1 MTLHIVFHLLKGR
14 GKDDT
19 IHCVS
24 HVINCV
30 GKMTLYIVFHLLK
43 GRWKDDTM
51 YCVSLVKKALER

>member
-1 MTLHIVFHLLKGR
+1 MTLHIEFHLLKGH

-24 HVINCV
+24 LVKKGV

-43 GRWKDDTM
+43 RRGKDDTTH
-51 YCVSLVKKALER
+51 CVSLVKGAWER